1 MKWNAGHT
9 KYKFDENAL
18 GGHRVMNHAL
28 IANNHQDY
36 ELTDDGMNQPDDD
49 LRTNTYGL
57 MLGKVQA
64 NKDETAQG
72 R

>member
-18 GGHRVMNHAL
+18 GGHKIMNHAL
-28 IANNHQDY
+28 IAHNHQDY
-36 ELTDDGMNQPDDD
+36 ELTDDGMQNPDDD

-64 NKDETAQG
+64 HKEDSTSN
-72 R
+72 